1 VSLNGN
7 LEDLPLLDILQI
19 VSFSKKTGYL
29 AIQAEPG
36 TGAIVFREGLVV
48 ASFTWD
54 SLPVDPRAASLPE
67 AKRNNLVYNRIA
79 LALEQLIRLRE
90 GQFSFN
96 LTEQIPTRIAG
107 REISGET
114 LPAGINP
121 QELLLDL
128 ARGIDEDRRDSSAA
142 LEASF
147 AEPMEEETFDDTPGS
162 DEVVADFVQDM
173 SAKPIDDEVEQ
184 SLSEWTIPV
193 PVPHEPPAPVPAA
206 PAPTPPAAPV
216 PAPPKAPA
224 PEPDEMRQ
232 RTLLLVD
239 DEDDVREILA
249 ALFRLVGYDVVE
261 AADPD
266 GAVKE
271 AQKLGRAGKPFLL
284 ITDLGMPTSGGSS
297 FQGGFEVVKRL
308 WKMKMRPAVL
318 MMTESLNPSLQA
330 RARQME
336 ISSFVFKPSLS
347 KLDNKQFEADLRA
360 FASKLVQDVIPRL
373 GRPQAAARK
382 QEVRSAAHARPA
394 PAPLPSAEELSQDFS
409 MLQQRLDELRRHGD
423 ATQISTLV
431 MRVAREFFERG
442 ILLLL
447 KNEELRGLGGFG
459 PAPRDQ
465 QIGLLARD
473 IVVTLKEPSV
483 FREVIDRRHPF
494 VGSLPEDKWSRYLV
508 GRIGRFRSN
517 EVALI
522 PLLTHREAIAILFGD
537 NPETGR
543 SIGRLDGFEVFIN
556 QAGVALENAFLQRK
570 VQSLEAQP

>member
-1 VSLNGN
+1 MG
-7 LEDLPLLDILQI
+7 
-19 VSFSKKTGYL
+19 
-29 AIQAEPG
+29 
-36 TGAIVFREGLVV
+36 
-48 ASFTWD
+48 
-54 SLPVDPRAASLPE
+54 
-67 AKRNNLVYNRIA
+67 
-79 LALEQLIRLRE
+79 
-90 GQFSFN
+90 
-96 LTEQIPTRIAG
+96 
-107 REISGET
+107 
-114 LPAGINP
+114 
-121 QELLLDL
+121 
-128 ARGIDEDRRDSSAA
+128 
-142 LEASF
+142 
-147 AEPMEEETFDDTPGS
+147 
-162 DEVVADFVQDM
+162 
-173 SAKPIDDEVEQ
+173 AKPVDDEVEQ

-193 PVPHEPPAPVPAA
+193 PVPLEPPVPAPAA
-206 PAPTPPAAPV
+206 PA

-297 FQGGFEVVKRL
+297 FHGGFEVVKRL
-308 WKMKMRPAVL
+308 WKMNMRPPVL
-318 MMTESLNPSLQA
+318 MMTESLNPTLQA

-347 KLDNKQFEADLRA
+347 KLDNKQFEVDLRA

-373 GRPQAAARK
+373 GRPPAAARK
-382 QEVRSAAHARPA
+382 QEARAAAGVPTA
-394 PAPLPSAEELSQDFS
+394 PVPLPSAEELSQDFS

-494 VGSLPEDKWSRYLV
+494 VGSLPEGKWSRYLV
-508 GRIGRFRSN
+508 GKIGRFQSN

-570 VQSLEAQP
+570 VQSLETQP